1 MKNIKLALLVT
12 AVAASLLSGCVSS
25 EHINKTRTN
34 VSQTSATVD
43 AYRGKLNSQIGIDK
57 ATYERSQEVS
67 RPYLVGK
74 AVPLAREVSLPRA
87 LQKGIKTAILFPER
101 RISLAVAGERIMLA
115 TGIVVTVAPDVY
127 LPNSAL
133 LPRKSASDSKDATG
147 AGAITPMPRP
157 GMPIPG
163 VALNAKGVQDIASG
177 SSVAGINEES
187 AYNFEF
193 PQTEAPLGQI
203 LDMVSTRLGAH
214 WKYDEA
220 RNTIRFYRLVTKSW
234 QIPVSPA
241 SNSYSTKLDGSTTS
255 TTNTNALTQ
264 KSSPSPIS
272 SESSGLNELESIRD
286 SVNTVMTKSGSIS
299 ANLATGTITLTD
311 TSDAVDAADT
321 LIQREVRILSRMV
334 LLRLQTIQVTTSDN
348 GESGVNWTAILQKA
362 IKNLPSLS
370 LTSMSPASL
379 VSSNAGTIGL
389 NVLSGSG
396 DGTSAIISA
405 LHEIGDVQTSTELPM
420 STRNRHAIYYN
431 VRNMYSYVSGTTPA
445 TATAGGTGGTP
456 GITTAQDSVGLK
468 LVLYPNATSKD
479 TVMMTMALDQ
489 SVLQSLQSFVSG
501 TGANAQTVQLPNV
514 NGEGSS
520 QEVPIKN
527 GQTIVL
533 TGFDRVSDQYDK
545 RTLGNGMPLFTG
557 GSLTSHRSRTTTIVL
572 ISAVVQDIDN

>member
-1 MKNIKLALLVT
+1 MKNFKLMVLVT
-12 AVAASLLSGCVSS
+12 AVSAASLTGCVSS
-25 EHINKTRTN
+25 EHINTTRTN
-34 VSQTSATVD
+34 VRQASASVD
-43 AYRGKLNSQIGIDK
+43 DVRGKLNAQITNDK
-57 ATYERSQEVS
+57 ATYERSQEVG

-101 RISLAVAGERIMLA
+101 RISLAVASERIMLA
-115 TGIVVTVAPDVY
+115 TGIIVSIAPDVY

-133 LPRKSASDSKDATG
+133 LPKKSGNENSASTA
-147 AGAITPMPRP
+147 AITPIARP
-157 GMPIPG
+157 NVPIPG
-163 VALNAKGVQDIASG
+163 TPINAGKPMPDMSNGSAVSG
-177 SSVAGINEES
+177 EGEES

-220 RNTIRFYRLVTKSW
+220 RNSIRFYRLVTKSW

-241 SNSYSTKLDGSTTS
+241 SNSYSTKLDGSTSATS
-255 TTNTNALTQ
+255 NTNALAQ
-264 KSSPSPIS
+264 KTNLSPIS
-272 SESSGLNELESIRD
+272 SESNGLNELEAIRD

-311 TSDAVDAADT
+311 TSDAVDSADT

-348 GESGVNWTAILQKA
+348 GESGVDWTAILQKA
-362 IKNLPSLS
+362 LKNIPSFS
-370 LTSMSPASL
+370 LTSASPASL
-379 VSSNAGTIGL
+379 VSGNAGTIGL

-396 DGTSAIISA
+396 DGTKAIISA

-431 VRNMYSYVSGTTPA
+431 VRNSYSYVSGTTPA

-468 LVLYPNATSKD
+468 LVLFPNATSKD

-489 SVLQSLQSFVSG
+489 SVLQSLQSFSSGSG
-501 TGANAQTVQLPNV
+501 TNAQTVQLPNI
-514 NGEGSS
+514 NGEGST
-520 QEVPIKN
+520 QEVPVKN

-533 TGFDRVSDQYDK
+533 TGFDRVSNQYDK

-557 GSLTSHRSRTTTIVL
+557 GSLTSSRTRTTTIVL
-572 ISAVVQDIDN
+572 ISAVVQDSDN